1 MELLIITAIKEFEEA
16 IKSILKNSQVVAFSS
31 MPVAGYSNGGNEDMK
46 SNWFARDKG
55 ESDSVLFYA
64 FVAKNNAKKVLE
76 EIENFNETNEV
87 LTKIHAAV
95 LDIKE
100 SNIV

>member
-1 MELLIITAIKEFEEA
+1 MELLIITAIKEFEDV
-16 IKSILKNSQVVAFSS
+16 IKTTLKNADVISFSAMS
-31 MPVAGYSNGGNEDMK
+31 VTGFNNAAKVDIM

-64 FVAKNNAKKVLE
+64 FVAKNNAKEVLK
-76 EIENFNETNEV
+76 EIEVFNETNEV

>member
-16 IKSILKNSQVVAFSS
+16 IKTILKNSEVVAFSS
-31 MPVAGYSNGGNEDMK
+31 MPVAGYSNGGSEDMK

-55 ESDSVLFYA
+55 ESESVLFYA
-64 FVAKNNAKKVLE
+64 FVAENNAKKVLE
-76 EIENFNETNEV
+76 EIEEFNQTNEV